1 MRYVKRKNYFVPE
14 ITLFFLIK
22 SNSSLISKI
31 GDFKNTNLKFSI
43 PTFSQMDMKRHS
55 LKVVNAICWA
65 VSKCDRFDEIKP
77 DLINLGER
85 HRNYGLKLCYI
96 LVSRLHR

>member
-1 MRYVKRKNYFVPE
+1 
-14 ITLFFLIK
+14 
-22 SNSSLISKI
+22 
-31 GDFKNTNLKFSI
+31 
-43 PTFSQMDMKRHS
+43 MKRHS

-96 LVSRLHR
+96 LVSKPGKPNIEIMKRRCFQLDI